1 MALTVNTN
9 VLALNAQR
17 HSAATQDEMASAM
30 ERLAS
35 GKRINSAVDDA
46 AGLAITARME
56 AQISGLAQAVRNA
69 GDAISLVNT
78 AEGALQE
85 TTSILQRIR
94 ELAIQSA
101 GGAPSN
107 ADRVNLNKE
116 VVQLQEELLRITTT
130 TRFNGE
136 LLLNGTFHDK
146 DFQIGQTNNEEISVS
161 IGDLRPERIGAFT
174 QNTLDNVGYI
184 NVGDTV
190 SNLTNGVNQQ
200 TLTIAVGAEVPRI
213 VAINSGDSA
222 RVISDKI
229 NQSGAQINSRATT
242 TLDVYVTGEG
252 SFSFSISSDS
262 AADLS
267 DVVTVGGTAAS
278 KARSMAAEVNAKYSE
293 HNISASVEEDDDG
306 NEFVRL

>member
-17 HSAATQDEMASAM
+17 HAATTQDEMASAM

-78 AEGALQE
+78 AEGALHE
-85 TTSILQRIR
+85 TTDILQRIR
-94 ELAIQSA
+94 ELSIQSA

-116 VVQLQEELLRITTT
+116 VVQLQELGRITNT

-136 LLLNGTFHDK
+136 ILLNGTFHDK
-146 DFQIGQTNNEEISVS
+146 DFQIGQTNEEISVN
-161 IGDLRPERIGAFT
+161 IGDMRPERIGAYT
-174 QNTLDNVGYI
+174 QNTLTNIGYI
-184 NVGDTV
+184 NVGDSV
-190 SNLTNGVNQQ
+190 ADLTNGVNQQ
-200 TLTIAVGAEVPRI
+200 TLTLAVG
-213 VAINSGDSA
+213 S
-222 RVISDKI
+222 
-229 NQSGAQINSRATT
+229 
-242 TLDVYVTGEG
+242 
-252 SFSFSISSDS
+252 
-262 AADLS
+262 
-267 DVVTVGGTAAS
+267 
-278 KARSMAAEVNAKYSE
+278 
-293 HNISASVEEDDDG
+293 
-306 NEFVRL
+306 

>member
-1 MALTVNTN
+1 M
-9 VLALNAQR
+9 R
-17 HSAATQDEMASAM
+17 W
-30 ERLAS
+30 RLRWS
-35 GKRINSAVDDA
+35 VWLLVRINSAVDDA

-146 DFQIGQTNNEEISVS
+146 DFQIGQTNNEEISVN
-161 IGDLRPERIGAFT
+161 IGDLRPERIGAYT

-184 NVGDTV
+184 TVGDMA
-190 SNLTNGVNQQ
+190 LT
-200 TLTIAVGAEVPRI
+200 
-213 VAINSGDSA
+213 
-222 RVISDKI
+222 
-229 NQSGAQINSRATT
+229 
-242 TLDVYVTGEG
+242 
-252 SFSFSISSDS
+252 
-262 AADLS
+262 
-267 DVVTVGGTAAS
+267 
-278 KARSMAAEVNAKYSE
+278 
-293 HNISASVEEDDDG
+293 
-306 NEFVRL
+306 